1 MKTDAADNE
10 TFFRLTPELV
20 LEAAEDAGF
29 LPSGHTWTLNSLE
42 NRVYDLR
49 LEDGSHVVAKFYRP
63 GRWTRP
69 QILAEHDFLF
79 ELLAAEVPVCAPLHF
94 SDGSTVREREGILF
108 AVWPRTGGRAPDE
121 LSVRDAEMLGRMLA
135 RLHNVGAQGARWD
148 RPNLTADS
156 YVRQPLEYLVSSGNV
171 PPHCTKRYTDAAEA
185 LALAYDR
192 LSPGVPLHRI
202 HGDCHLGN
210 ILHGDDGWFLLDFDD
225 FCVGP
230 AVQDM
235 WMLFPREGPEVP
247 AIRGA
252 FVEGYRSF
260 GDFSD
265 HWWRLAEVLRGMRF
279 IHYAAWVARRFRDPA
294 FQDAFVHF
302 GDEVYWEQETA
313 DLEDQV
319 RFVYDDER
327 GIESLA
333 TGRVEPAPS
342 AELSNQDFFWD
353 WEEPRS

>member
-10 TFFRLTPELV
+10 TFYRLTPELV
-20 LEAAEDAGF
+20 LEAAEEAGF

-63 GRWTRP
+63 GRWTRAEL
-69 QILAEHDFLF
+69 LAEHEVLF
-79 ELLAAEVPVCAPLHF
+79 DRLAAEVPVCAPLVF
-94 SDGSTVREREGILF
+94 ADGSTVHEREGILF

-121 LSVRDAEMLGRMLA
+121 LSAEDAQMLGRMLA
-135 RLHNVGAQGARWD
+135 RLHNVGAQGGKWD
-148 RPNLTADS
+148 RPKLTAES
-156 YVRQPLEYLVSSGNV
+156 YVRQPLEFLLSAGHVPEHCRERYSS
-171 PPHCTKRYTDAAEA
+171 AAEA

-192 LSPGVPLHRI
+192 LSVDVPLHRI

-210 ILHGDDGWFLLDFDD
+210 ILRGEAGWFLLDFDD

-247 AIRGA
+247 AVRAA
-252 FVEGYRSF
+252 FLEGYRSF
-260 GDFSD
+260 GDFAD

-294 FQDAFVHF
+294 FQNAFPHF
-302 GDEVYWEQETA
+302 GNDAYWEQETS
-313 DLEDQV
+313 DLEDQAH
-319 RFVYDDER
+319 FVYKDDS
-327 GIESLA
+327 GSESFAGASLIPES
-333 TGRVEPAPS
+333 T
-342 AELSNQDFFWD
+342 AELTTQDFFWD
-353 WEEPRS
+353 WEEPRA